1 MVAFLFLYSNFMSNP
16 TETRTEVRFVTVN
29 EHQSGQR
36 VDNFLMAQFRTL
48 PKSRIYQMIRKGEV
62 RVNKGRVKPETRID
76 EGDIVRIP
84 PVSLTPGAENEIPI
98 FWKER
103 LIKNIVHED
112 ERLLVIN
119 KPAGI
124 AVHKGSGL
132 PYGVIEILRAARP
145 ELEFLELVHRLDKD
159 TSGCL
164 VLAKSGKILRDLQKA
179 SMNKRYLCLVKGYW
193 DKGRFDQHAKLDIEN
208 REHGERHVVVS
219 PNGKEAHTRFDIIEH
234 YPKAS
239 LLEAKLFTGRTH
251 QIRVHAASMGFPLLG
266 DERYGDPEV
275 NKAFKSKGLGRI
287 FLHASSLMIDMPP
300 YDYAFSAPLP
310 DDLNKFLNN
319 LR

>member
-1 MVAFLFLYSNFMSNP
+1 MTNS
-16 TETRTEVRFVTVN
+16 TETRTQVRFVTVN

-36 VDNFLMAQFRTL
+36 LDNFLMAQFRTL

-62 RVNKGRVKPETRID
+62 RINKGRAKPETRLNL
-76 EGDIVRIP
+76 GDVVRIP
-84 PVSLTPGAENEIPI
+84 PVSINPEAVNEIPA

-103 LIKNIVHED
+103 LLKSIIHED
-112 ERLLVIN
+112 ERLLVIS
-119 KPAGI
+119 KPSGI

-132 PYGVIEILRAARP
+132 PYGVIEVLRAARP
-145 ELEFLELVHRLDKD
+145 ELDFLELVHRLDRD

-164 VLAKSGKILRDLQKA
+164 VLAKSGKILRELQKA
-179 SMNKRYLCLVKGYW
+179 TMKKRYLCMVKGYW

-219 PNGKEAHTRFDIIEH
+219 SKGKEAHTRFNIIEH

-239 LLEAKLFTGRTH
+239 LLEAELFTGRTH
-251 QIRVHAASMGFPLLG
+251 QIRVHATDLGFPLLG
-266 DERYGDPEV
+266 DERYGEEKTNRDM
-275 NKAFKSKGLGRI
+275 KTLAGLNRI
-287 FLHASSLMIDMPP
+287 FLHAHSLMIDMPP

-310 DDLNKFLNN
+310 DELNSFLNN
-319 LR
+319 LRK

>member
-1 MVAFLFLYSNFMSNP
+1 MSNP
-16 TETRTEVRFVTVN
+16 EETRTQVRFETVN
-29 EHQSGQR
+29 EHQDGQR

-62 RVNKGRVKPETRID
+62 RVNKGRIKPESRLSV
-76 EGDIVRIP
+76 GDVVRIP
-84 PVSLTPGAENEIPI
+84 PVSINPEAANEIPA

-103 LIKNIVHED
+103 LRNSIIHED
-112 ERLLVIN
+112 DRLLVIN
-119 KPAGI
+119 KPSGI

-132 PYGVIEILRAARP
+132 PYGVIEVLRAARP

-164 VLAKSGKILRDLQKA
+164 VLAKTGKILRELQKA
-179 SMNKRYLCLVKGYW
+179 TMKKRYLCLVKGFW

-219 PNGKEAHTRFDIIEH
+219 PKGKDAHTRFNIIEH
-234 YPKAS
+234 YPKSS
-239 LLEAKLFTGRTH
+239 LLEAELFTGRTH
-251 QIRVHAASMGFPLLG
+251 QIRVHAASLGFPLLG
-266 DERYGDPEV
+266 DDRYGDV
-275 NKAFKSKGLGRI
+275 DANKRMKQYGLNRI
-287 FLHASSLMIDMPP
+287 FLHAHSLMIDMPP

-310 DDLNKFLNN
+310 DELNQFLSNM
-319 LR
+319 R